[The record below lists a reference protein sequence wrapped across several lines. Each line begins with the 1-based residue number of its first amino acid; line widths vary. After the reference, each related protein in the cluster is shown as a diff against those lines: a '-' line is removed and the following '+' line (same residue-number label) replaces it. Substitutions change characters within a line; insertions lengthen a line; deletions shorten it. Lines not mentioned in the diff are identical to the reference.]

1 MPTFGRTWSSGRRC
15 GHTPTRL
22 YHRPLHKPH
31 PMTALLLPYLLV
43 LVQALVLVLVLAL
56 GLARVVMLVLV
67 LVLERVRR
75 RLPMCVMAH
84 GTTCT
89 STIALWWWVVKAVA
103 RQHSSMVRD
112 VSRLCGAN
120 AARLAAL
127 TLVVGACVNRHSAAR
142 GW

>member
-31 PMTALLLPYLLV
+31 PVTALPLPYLLV
-43 LVQALVLVLVLAL
+43 QALVLAL

>member
-67 LVLERVRR
+67 LERVPR

-84 GTTCT
+84 GRTCT